1 MLFRFSFVVS
11 TPDATETLSPEA
23 GLDGAVGWRSE
34 HPKIETATQIVGN
47 KKKAV
52 QASIDFAADIFRV
65 RQESLEATGFNLS
78 SRNLK
83 VNRLAH
89 LGEVVF

>member
-1 MLFRFSFVVS
+1 M
-11 TPDATETLSPEA
+11 
-23 GLDGAVGWRSE
+23 
-34 HPKIETATQIVGN
+34 QIVGH
-47 KKKAV
+47 KKKAER
-52 QASIDFAADIFRV
+52 ASIDFAADIFWV

-83 VNRLAH
+83 VNRLAQ